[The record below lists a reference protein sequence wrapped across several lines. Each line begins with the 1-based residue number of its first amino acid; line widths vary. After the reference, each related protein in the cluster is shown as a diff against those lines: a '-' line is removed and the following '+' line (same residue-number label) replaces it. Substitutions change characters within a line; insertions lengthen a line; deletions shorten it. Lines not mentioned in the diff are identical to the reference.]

1 MSGGDLA
8 REAAER
14 AVRAGFGRLVAYL
27 SARSRDIAAAEDA
40 LADAVVAALAHWPR
54 TGVPERPEAWLL
66 TAARRRLVDGAR
78 RRGVAT
84 ASEDRLR
91 LAVEEAEATAAE
103 AADGFPDERLKL
115 LFVCAHPAIDPAL
128 HAPLMLQ
135 TVLGFEAEAIAGLFV
150 VAPSAMAQRLV
161 RAKAKIR
168 AAGIPF
174 EVPPPEALPSRLDA
188 VLAAI
193 YGAFTLDFDGRT
205 PASGRDDDGVAGEAI
220 HLARLVAAL
229 LPDPEALGLLALTL
243 FVSARR
249 DARRDAAGAYVPLA
263 EQDPA
268 AWDAGLLAEAEAT
281 LLAAGRMGAPGRFQY
296 EAAIQ
301 AVHAARRFHGFT
313 DWAALALLYD
323 ALVRV
328 APGLGALVGRAGVL
342 AEAQGPEAGFAALA
356 ALDPARVATYQPYH
370 ATRAHLLAAAGR
382 SAEAAEAFAVAEGL
396 ASDPAVKD
404 WLRGRAARLP
414 R

>member
-1 MSGGDLA
+1 
-8 REAAER
+8 
-14 AVRAGFGRLVAYL
+14 
-27 SARSRDIAAAEDA
+27 
-40 LADAVVAALAHWPR
+40 
-54 TGVPERPEAWLL
+54 
-66 TAARRRLVDGAR
+66 LVDGAR

-91 LAVEEAEATAAE
+91 LAVEEAEAAAAE
-103 AADGFPDERLKL
+103 APDGLPDERLTL

-174 EVPPPEALPSRLDA
+174 EVPSPEALPSRLDA

-193 YGAFTLDFDGRT
+193 YGAFTLDFDGRM
-205 PASGRDDDGVAGEAI
+205 PSSGSLADDDGGVAGEAI

-249 DARRDAAGAYVPLA
+249 NARRDGTGAYVPLA

-268 AWDAGLLAEAEAT
+268 AWDAVVLAEAEAT
-281 LLAAGRMGAPGRFQY
+281 LLRAGRLGAPGRFQY

-301 AVHAARRFHGFT
+301 AVHAARRFRGVT

-323 ALVRV
+323 ALVRI

-342 AEAQGPEAGFAALA
+342 AEVKGPEAGLAALA
-356 ALDPARVATYQPYH
+356 ALDPARVATYQPFH

-382 SAEAAEAFAVAEGL
+382 SGEAAQAFAVAEGL
-396 ASDPAVKD
+396 ASDPAVKA
-404 WLRGRAARLP
+404 WLRARAARLP